1 MTEIAHIT
9 SVEEWESQKD
19 TGVYTA
25 PSLESQGYI
34 HLSRKEQVCGTLNRW
49 FKTSDSVLLLLI
61 DSEKIQASSKLVY
74 EAPDGN
80 HDSELTF
87 PHLYG
92 PLNVSA
98 VTGTQLVTRES
109 GSEWKLEFN

>member
-34 HLSRKEQVCGTLNRW
+34 HFQNENIPYFW
-49 FKTSDSVLLLLI
+49 
-61 DSEKIQASSKLVY
+61 
-74 EAPDGN
+74 
-80 HDSELTF
+80 
-87 PHLYG
+87 
-92 PLNVSA
+92 
-98 VTGTQLVTRES
+98 
-109 GSEWKLEFN
+109 EF

>member
-1 MTEIAHIT
+1 MTIST
-9 SVEEWESQKD
+9 SYAINELGDQLLYGD
-19 TGVYTA
+19 IRLFFQ
-25 PSLESQGYI
+25 LEN
-34 HLSRKEQVCGTLNRW
+34 SRKEQVCGTLNRW